1 MPSFIPVKT
10 IGNALSF
17 NGMSKKVGNYLHE
30 NRA

>member
-10 IGNALSF
+10 IGNTLPF
-17 NGMSKKVGNYLHE
+17 NGMLKKVGNYLHE